1 MRLIGLLSAVAIL
14 IVGSAV
20 AAPNVVMQDVVAMA
34 QGGDITQT
42 ALNDGSSAGDDAIL
56 YQSISQSAVGEGDVS
71 QTANNQGN
79 ADGANTNANQ
89 GIIQSAQGY
98 NVDQS
103 GFNLLTSYGNQ
114 ATIGQSI
121 TQGANAEVDAVQ
133 SGINVAD
140 IDGGN
145 VWLGQLVQSGAAG
158 EFINQY
164 ARNLASVNDF
174 EALGDNSL
182 GQSIILGATATSDV
196 SQDGLNFAEL
206 VGGDGNLAQ
215 LSEAGATGDTIY
227 QMLQN
232 MAEVSKADTFV
243 VGQNNVAGGETDQSS
258 STAVEQHQYNIVSWD
273 PNSDG
278 MLNQHIEGGAFADTV
293 IQDQVNDQQ

>member
-1 MRLIGLLSAVAIL
+1 MRLIGLLSAIAIL

-42 ALNDGSSAGDDAIL
+42 AVNDGSSAGDDAIL
-56 YQSISQSAVGEGDVS
+56 YQSISQGAVGEGDVS

-79 ADGANTNANQ
+79 ADGANINANQ

-121 TQGANAEVDAVQ
+121 TQGANAEVDAEQ

-140 IDGGN
+140 VDGGN

-164 ARNLASVNDF
+164 AMNWAFVDDF

-215 LSEAGATGDTIY
+215 LSEAGAVGDTIY
-227 QMLQN
+227 QMLHN
-232 MAEVSKADTFV
+232 IAEVSKADTFV

-258 STAVEQHQYNIVSWD
+258 STAVEQHQHNIVSWD

-293 IQDQVNDQQ
+293 IQDQLNEQQ